1 MMNQPHLADNFGRRF
16 PYLRLSVT
24 DVCNFS
30 CSYCLPDG
38 YKKTG
43 CDSFL
48 NQEEIV
54 RLVNAFAALGVWK
67 IRLTGGEPTVRP
79 DFIQIAQR
87 VSSVQG
93 IKKLAFTTNG
103 YKLPERAQSFYDA
116 GLRAINIS
124 IDSLNASQFKAITGH
139 DRLEEILDGLDACH
153 EAGFESV
160 KINTVLLKGYND
172 NELDDFI
179 AFVQDKPVS
188 LRFIELMRTG
198 DNQDYFSEH
207 HLPGTRVTERLSA
220 QGWRMKPRVE
230 GAGPAQEF
238 EHKDSTGTIGLI
250 APYSKDFC
258 KSCNRLR
265 MSAKG
270 ALHLCLFGEGGYSV
284 RHLLQTDDQQEEL
297 QEKIMDLMSFKK
309 SAHFLHDNNSGV
321 RDHLASIGG

>member
-1 MMNQPHLADNFGRRF
+1 MINPPHLADNFGRRF

-43 CDSFL
+43 CESFL

-54 RLVNAFAALGVWK
+54 RLVKAFAALGVWK

-87 VSSVQG
+87 VASVQG

-103 YKLPERAQSFYDA
+103 YKLPERAQSYYNA

-124 IDSLNASQFKAITGH
+124 IDSLNAEKFKAITKH
-139 DRLEEILDGLDACH
+139 DRLEEILDGLEACH
-153 EAGFESV
+153 DAGFESV

-207 HLPGTRVTERLSA
+207 HLPGTRVTNGFLA

-238 EHKDSTGTIGLI
+238 EHKDSKGTIGLI

-284 RHLLQTDDQQEEL
+284 RHLLQSDEQQ
-297 QEKIMDLMSFKK
+297 KNCKK
-309 SAHFLHDNNSGV
+309 K
-321 RDHLASIGG
+321 